1 MNATSPSPA
10 AALPCFGETA
20 AIRCERAAAELRA
33 GRPLVI
39 AEGDRRLATMALD
52 SASPAGFAAFAHA
65 ALPPEA
71 TSAFTSLSDNL
82 TAIFAAVWPIVA
94 TAVGGWA
101 LIKLFKKGASRAV

>member
-39 AEGDRRLATMALD
+39 TEGDRRLATMALD

-65 ALPPEA
+65 ADDRHYLFLTTPRARTLPVCK
-71 TSAFTSLSDNL
+71 SAQ
-82 TAIFAAVWPIVA
+82 IWP
-94 TAVGGWA
+94 WA
-101 LIKLFKKGASRAV
+101 